1 MSIALAELA
10 ADPRALLGVS
20 HLIIYDQSLRDLSR
34 AQLSAIDAWL
44 SAGGKMIVL
53 GSLNYALYQEPALG
67 RFLPVRVTG
76 AQRITFTPS
85 VAKANGR
92 SSIAGAWAQTVD
104 CRRNGKV
111 LAESAGHS
119 R

>member
-1 MSIALAELA
+1 MRRHFSPAAVLLLISENSALPSLSLDPSLQNRLVSIALGELA

-34 AQLSAIDAWL
+34 AQLAAIDTWL
-44 SAGGKMIVL
+44 SAGGKLVVL

-76 AQRITFTPS
+76 
-85 VAKANGR
+85 R
-92 SSIAGAWAQTVD
+92 SAHDIH
-104 CRRNGKV
+104 
-111 LAESAGHS
+111 SA